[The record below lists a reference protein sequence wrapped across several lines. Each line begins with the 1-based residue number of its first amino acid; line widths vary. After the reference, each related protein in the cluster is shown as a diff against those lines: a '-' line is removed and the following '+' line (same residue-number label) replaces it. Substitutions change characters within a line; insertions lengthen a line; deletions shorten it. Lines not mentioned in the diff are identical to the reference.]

1 MKIKVYITIALIA
14 AGFAVAAY
22 AAEQGMDHKK
32 MHEMMMKK
40 GGPKADDRTLL
51 NVPEPMK
58 VMQKSMMREHL
69 GTVQEIISALAKNDL
84 AKAAEITSANLAL
97 TPEEE
102 QRCGMVEK
110 MTGEADFTKF
120 GIAMHK
126 KADELVAAAKAGN
139 RDGALAA
146 LDGVIGQCNACHARF
161 RH

>member
-1 MKIKVYITIALIA
+1 MRNATIAVMLS
-14 AGFAVAAY
+14 AVLGITLVAY
-22 AAEQGMDHKK
+22 AAEQMDHNK
-32 MHEMMMKK
+32 MHETMMKK
-40 GGPKADDRTLL
+40 GGVKSDDRTQLAI
-51 NVPEPMK
+51 PEPMK
-58 VMQKSMMREHL
+58 IMQKKMMREHL
-69 GTVQEIISALAKNDL
+69 GTVQEIVAALAKNDL
-84 AKAAEITSANLAL
+84 AKTAEITSANLAL

-110 MTGEADFTKF
+110 MTGEKDFTKF

-146 LDGVIGQCNACHARF
+146 LDGVIGQCNACHEKF

>member
-1 MKIKVYITIALIA
+1 MKK
-14 AGFAVAAY
+14 AVVAIMVSATVGIGLVSF
-22 AAEQGMDHKK
+22 AAEQMDHKK

-40 GGPKADDRTLL
+40 GGPKADDRTQL

-69 GTVQEIISALAKNDL
+69 GTVQEIVAALAKNDL

-102 QRCGMVEK
+102 ERCGMVEK

-126 KADELVAAAKAGN
+126 KADELVAAAKAGDRN
-139 RDGALAA
+139 GALAA

>member
-1 MKIKVYITIALIA
+1 MKKAVIAIMVSATVGIGLVS
-14 AGFAVAAY
+14 F
-22 AAEQGMDHKK
+22 AAEQMDHKK

-40 GGPKADDRTLL
+40 GGPKADERTQL
-51 NVPEPMK
+51 NIPEPMK
-58 VMQKSMMREHL
+58 VMQKGMMREHL
-69 GTVQEIISALAKNDL
+69 GTVQEIVAALAKNDL

>member
-1 MKIKVYITIALIA
+1 MRKTTIAVVLSAVLGIA
-14 AGFAVAAY
+14 LVAY
-22 AAEQGMDHKK
+22 AAEQMDHNK
-32 MHEMMMKK
+32 MHEMMMKS
-40 GGPKADDRTLL
+40 GGPKTDDRIQL
-51 NVPEPMK
+51 NIPEPMK
-58 VMQKSMMREHL
+58 VMQKRMMRQHL
-69 GTVQEIISALAKNDL
+69 GTVQEIVAALAKNDL
-84 AKAAEITSANLAL
+84 PKVAEITSANLAL

-110 MTGEADFTKF
+110 MTGEKDFTKF

-146 LDGVIGQCNACHARF
+146 LDGVIGQCNACHEVF

>member
-1 MKIKVYITIALIA
+1 MRNTTIAVMLS
-14 AGFAVAAY
+14 AVLGITLVAY
-22 AAEQGMDHKK
+22 AAEQMDHNK

-40 GGPKADDRTLL
+40 GGMKSDDRTQL

-58 VMQKSMMREHL
+58 VMQKRMMREHL
-69 GTVQEIISALAKNDL
+69 GTVQEIVAALAKNDL
-84 AKAAEITSANLAL
+84 PKAAEITSANLAL

-110 MTGEADFTKF
+110 MTGEKDFTKF

-126 KADELVAAAKAGN
+126 KADELVVAAKAGN

-146 LDGVIGQCNACHARF
+146 LDGVIGACNACHEKF